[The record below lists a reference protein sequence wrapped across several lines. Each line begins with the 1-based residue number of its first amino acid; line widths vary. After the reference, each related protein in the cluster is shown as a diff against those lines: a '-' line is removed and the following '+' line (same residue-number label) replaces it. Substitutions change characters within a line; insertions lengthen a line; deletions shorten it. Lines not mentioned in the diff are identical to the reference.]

1 MPTMGDALDD
11 LIKAV
16 EAGRYDRPS
25 GIPRYYDF
33 GEDSAG
39 IVPGA
44 HFERM
49 RVLTNGN
56 IEAVAILRALQAQ
69 PAPDADTAAIRRA
82 AEETGT

>member
-1 MPTMGDALDD
+1 MGDALDD

-69 PAPDADTAAIRRA
+69 PAP
-82 AEETGT
+82 